1 MIMGLNFFEDVIDKM
16 QGLHTII
23 DDEEDADKEMDD
35 FNNINMSTR
44 ENSMNKKIKITESVK
59 NLILNVFENFETLS
73 EEVIQTILDKYEQQK
88 REILQKENYDS
99 YNSNNQIYKQIKNDE
114 DDDYTFLNF
123 EDFLLIFIKIIH
135 YYTGLNIKIFFTEI
149 EKTITISLFGNEE
162 QIDKLAEKNK
172 YELQLK
178 NYAYKFQII
187 IDNYEKQ
194 HFRKK
199 ITAILNAEE
208 NLDENNKNLL
218 YTEAKERIND
228 KEWIPIKYSE
238 ITVNNVLYFS
248 PFMKFIKDKEEK
260 YQRYEKNDDLHECN
274 GNLDE
279 ICGNGCSKFR
289 NIDKLRNI
297 YFTLDKLVRIK
308 YLINEKILDY
318 ILIKRNYIDYGDKLT
333 TSNIVL
339 RSWNIFNFSKTIEF
353 LYTVR
358 NFYGEEVAFYFLWLN
373 SYIKWLLF
381 PAVVGIIFNFFYKYL
396 NFKDG
401 THNPIWSLLICL
413 TFILWSSTFLNH
425 WTQKEKL
432 FSYIW
437 GTEDYQQN
445 EPDRESFKPDGY
457 RILLLGQKFPYINKA
472 KLFLKKTLSY
482 FVLIIMIGVVLIF
495 VNYIFYI
502 KALLIKR
509 FPKSPDAVGVF
520 IGIVNTIQI
529 NILSTIY
536 KSIAT
541 YLNNLENYRKEY
553 ISNNYLAVKLII
565 YDFVNSYY
573 SLFFIGFVK
582 KSTLFG
588 KKYQKCIGFHG
599 NDSCTEELEIQL
611 YTILFIRFIF
621 NFWEIGKPILS
632 QGAKIIS
639 LSKNLAE
646 IGNSLTSE
654 IKPHSIEH
662 QMICTEYNSM
672 ICEYSEMI
680 INLGFVLLFGACAPL
695 VPAYVFLL
703 GYMEKFF
710 DAYKIFFLERVQL
723 LNQCNGLKIFNTI
736 IQYFIYIGLICN
748 SLFVIYGDN
757 YFMPDMGASSKILLY
772 VGFVFV
778 SYMGTVLV
786 PWYVLPPWFEY
797 LSEIKELYFKKYFS
811 RDSDDL
817 PHLRFTKMVKMHEKC
832 KNE

>member
-1 MIMGLNFFEDVIDKM
+1 MGLNFFEDVIGKM

-23 DDEEDADKEMDD
+23 NDEEEIDKEMEDI
-35 FNNINMSTR
+35 NNVNLSTKEENINKR
-44 ENSMNKKIKITESVK
+44 IQITESVR

-73 EEVIQTILDKYEQQK
+73 EEVIQTIIDKYEEQK
-88 REILQKENYDS
+88 KEDLQKENYES
-99 YNSNNQIYKQIKNDE
+99 YNSNNQIYKKIKNDYDE
-114 DDDYTFLNF
+114 DYTFLNF
-123 EDFLLIFIKIIH
+123 EDFLLIFLKIIH
-135 YYTGLNIKIFFTEI
+135 YYTGLSIKIHFTEI
-149 EKTITISLFGNEE
+149 EKTLTISIFGSEE

-178 NYAYKFQII
+178 NYAFKFKVIV
-187 IDNYEKQ
+187 DNYSKRHHQ
-194 HFRKK
+194 KSTS
-199 ITAILNAEE
+199 ISNLNEDNNLGE
-208 NLDENNKNLL
+208 NDQNLL
-218 YTEAKERIND
+218 FAEAKERIND
-228 KEWIPIKYSE
+228 KEWVPLKYSD
-238 ITVNNVLYFS
+238 ISIYNVLNFS
-248 PFMKFIKDKEEK
+248 PYMKFIKGKEEK

-274 GNLDE
+274 GNIDE
-279 ICGNGCSKFR
+279 ICGNGCSKYR

-297 YFTLDKLVRIK
+297 FYTLDKLVKIK
-308 YLINEKILDY
+308 YMINEKILDY
-318 ILIKRNYIDYGDKLT
+318 ILIKRNYVDYGGKLT

-339 RSWNIFNFSKTIEF
+339 KSWNIFNFSKTIEF

-358 NFYGEEVAFYFLWLN
+358 NFYGEEVSFYFLWLT
-373 SYIKWLLF
+373 SYIKWLIF
-381 PAVVGIIFNFFYKYL
+381 PAVVGILFNYFYQYL

-401 THNPIWSLLICL
+401 THNPVWSLLICF
-413 TFILWSSTFLNH
+413 TFVLWSSTFLNH

-437 GTEDYQQN
+437 GTEDYQQT

-457 RILLLGQKFPYINKA
+457 RILLLGQKFPYINKT
-472 KLFLKKTLSY
+472 KLFFKKSLSY
-482 FVLIIMIGVVLIF
+482 FVLIIMIGIVLIF

-502 KALLIKR
+502 KALLIKK
-509 FPKSPDAVGVF
+509 FPKSPDAIGVF
-520 IGIVNTIQI
+520 IGIINTIQI
-529 NILSTIY
+529 NIMSNIY

-541 YLNNLENYRKEY
+541 YLNNLENYRKDY
-553 ISNNYLAVKLII
+553 ISNNNLAFKLII

-582 KSTLFG
+582 KSTIFG
-588 KKYQKCIGFHG
+588 KKYQKCIGFNG
-599 NDSCTEELEIQL
+599 NDSCTEEIEIQL

-621 NFWEIGKPILS
+621 NFWEVGKPILS

-646 IGNSLTSE
+646 IGNTLTSE

-723 LNQCNGLKIFNTI
+723 LNKCNGIKIFNTI
-736 IQYFIYIGLICN
+736 IQYFIYIGLMCN
-748 SLFVIYGDN
+748 SLFVIFGDN
-757 YFMPDMGASSKILLY
+757 YFLPNMGASSKILLY

-778 SYMGTVLV
+778 SYLGTVLM
-786 PWYVLPPWFEY
+786 PWYALPPWFEY
-797 LSEIKELYFKKYFS
+797 LSEIKELYYKKYFD
-811 RDSDDL
+811 RDSDEL
-817 PHLRFTKMVKMHEKC
+817 PHLRYTKVNKLYKKLKKE
-832 KNE
+832 